1 MEMGI
6 PRFLD
11 SLTGNELRRRFGKT
25 RMRRFSW
32 REGFSA
38 FGFAQAGG
46 CFQGLNDKKRADRN
60 DTE

>member
-38 FGFAQAGG
+38 FGFAQGRRLLSGA
-46 CFQGLNDKKRADRN
+46 
-60 DTE
+60 E